1 MQSRSI
7 FESLRGPFGDPELPR
22 DPQERQGGKSERIC
36 GLGVLPGTP
45 QEAFCLD
52 RTLDFEIRVF
62 LCFCWMAVLSRQ
74 NCIF

>member
-1 MQSRSI
+1 MQSGSI
-7 FESLRGPFGDPELPR
+7 FESLGGPFGDPELPR